1 MGAILPTL
9 DDVLDSWTKVVY
21 GDGLARMKLSQNCR
35 QVVRFISRE
44 VFVEPVELQ
53 MIVVFVWDA
62 LESSLRSF
70 NVL

>member
-1 MGAILPTL
+1 MSEHGPTL
-9 DDVLDSWTKVVY
+9 DDIQDSWTMVVY
-21 GDGLARMKLSQNCR
+21 GDGLARMNISESSYQI
-35 QVVRFISRE
+35 VRFISRAG
-44 VFVEPVELQ
+44 FVEPVELH